1 MAADDQRAT
10 LHNETA
16 FRMNFLGRI
25 EELES
30 TSERLR

>member
-10 LHNETA
+10 LHIDTV
-16 FRMNFLGRI
+16 FRMNFLSRI